1 MDLDGS
7 GSSQTKIRLAAS
19 LIWFDEREEKA
30 YLNNFKFKRVKEMY
44 RLFFKSKNSVA
55 LLQWYN
61 PV

>member
-55 LLQWYN
+55 LSQ
-61 PV
+61 